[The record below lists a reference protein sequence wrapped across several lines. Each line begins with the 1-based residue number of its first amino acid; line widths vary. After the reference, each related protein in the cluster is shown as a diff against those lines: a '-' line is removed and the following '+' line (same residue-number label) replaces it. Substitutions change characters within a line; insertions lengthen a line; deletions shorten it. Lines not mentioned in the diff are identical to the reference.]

1 MEEGSISYAGRIPE
15 KVLKGLLGNDDEIY
29 KLSNFSSLPA
39 QFAISQFAYECLFRP
54 NAVAPDKNDPQTN
67 QIKGIISESKI
78 NRPIRIL
85 DYGAGK
91 GRLASTFYESE
102 DFKKENLNDYL
113 DYIAFDIDNKDKEFC
128 ENTITSI
135 YGSSDKR
142 YFNSP
147 TDLLSTFDKQSFDY
161 VVMCNLFHEIDPK
174 EWLNIFSSEGIILQ
188 LLKEDGFLLI
198 VEDNQMPTGEKAYQK
213 GFLVLDILQIK
224 ILFNIK
230 ETDTEY
236 KVCDARED
244 GRLKTHFIPKKYVER
259 VNADSRLRA
268 IKSLN
273 MTAKEKIKELRSFV
287 PNFKNGKLHGFWVQQ
302 FANTNI
308 ALDELE

>member
-1 MEEGSISYAGRIPE
+1 
-15 KVLKGLLGNDDEIY
+15 
-29 KLSNFSSLPA
+29 
-39 QFAISQFAYECLFRP
+39 
-54 NAVAPDKNDPQTN
+54 
-67 QIKGIISESKI
+67 
-78 NRPIRIL
+78 
-85 DYGAGK
+85 
-91 GRLASTFYESE
+91 
-102 DFKKENLNDYL
+102 
-113 DYIAFDIDNKDKEFC
+113 
-128 ENTITSI
+128 
-135 YGSSDKR
+135 
-142 YFNSP
+142 
-147 TDLLSTFDKQSFDY
+147 
-161 VVMCNLFHEIDPK
+161 
-174 EWLNIFSSEGIILQ
+174 
-188 LLKEDGFLLI
+188 
-198 VEDNQMPTGEKAYQK
+198 MPTGEKAYQK